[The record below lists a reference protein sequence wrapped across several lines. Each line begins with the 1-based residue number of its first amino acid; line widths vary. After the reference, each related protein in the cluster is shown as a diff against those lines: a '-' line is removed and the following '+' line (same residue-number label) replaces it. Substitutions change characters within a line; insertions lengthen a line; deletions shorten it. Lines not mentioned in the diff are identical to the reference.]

1 MTSEHE
7 KAKIKIAK
15 NLNINAH
22 HINYTTNTNFNNIK
36 FTNFLSDKRTKKN
49 YIDINKIGHIINEN
63 ILFNKLKINIA
74 SLQYK
79 IFCKTNQDVHE
90 NLDKYE
96 DYITTLTKL
105 INMYNIYADDP
116 EKLSMDDIVTGS
128 SSYEF
133 NKILND
139 ISEFAKRSK
148 NIDPSINRSLDLTTR
163 YDDIMRY

>member
-1 MTSEHE
+1 
-7 KAKIKIAK
+7 
-15 NLNINAH
+15 
-22 HINYTTNTNFNNIK
+22 
-36 FTNFLSDKRTKKN
+36 
-49 YIDINKIGHIINEN
+49 
-63 ILFNKLKINIA
+63 
-74 SLQYK
+74 
-79 IFCKTNQDVHE
+79 
-90 NLDKYE
+90 
-96 DYITTLTKL
+96 
-105 INMYNIYADDP
+105 MYNIYADDP